1 MIIQSMDV
9 IAKAGRMEILPFLHE
24 HSEENDENLK
34 ISATK
39 TKTEFVAVRF
49 GNVLGS
55 NGSVIPLFKKQI
67 EAGGPVTVTHPD
79 IIRYFMTIPEAVSLV
94 LQAGVLA
101 RGGEIFVLD
110 MGEPV
115 KIDTL
120 ARNLI
125 KLSGYKPD
133 EDIQVVY
140 TGLRPGEK
148 LFEEKLMAEEG
159 MKKTKNELI
168 HIGKPIPFNT
178 EVFLLQLTHLA
189 KACNRNSEDI
199 VGMVEEMVT
208 TFHPAG
214 EKNEK
219 EMRIDSFFKEQKIA
233 MKEAAATVLN
243 TKKETC

>member
-1 MIIQSMDV
+1 
-9 IAKAGRMEILPFLHE
+9 
-24 HSEENDENLK
+24 
-34 ISATK
+34 
-39 TKTEFVAVRF
+39 
-49 GNVLGS
+49 
-55 NGSVIPLFKKQI
+55 
-67 EAGGPVTVTHPD
+67 
-79 IIRYFMTIPEAVSLV
+79 
-94 LQAGVLA
+94 
-101 RGGEIFVLD
+101 
-110 MGEPV
+110 
-115 KIDTL
+115 
-120 ARNLI
+120 
-125 KLSGYKPD
+125 
-133 EDIQVVY
+133 
-140 TGLRPGEK
+140 
-148 LFEEKLMAEEG
+148 MAEEG